1 MIKLTLGNGAYRNIR
16 AEFSGFI
23 PEIIGDSYLIEDS
36 LRNTNISISDYLV
49 RNFNAL
55 INHVKMMSVGEK
67 AFLPFGIFDQSV
79 TYIVVK
85 KLNQRKLNIYYL
97 TDLLI
102 YGDYSLE
109 FDSKLNYIESESS
122 SIIGGQ
128 LVNIEDFEL
137 EFENEN

>member
-55 INHVKMMSVGEK
+55 INHVRMLSVG
-67 AFLPFGIFDQSV
+67 
-79 TYIVVK
+79 
-85 KLNQRKLNIYYL
+85 
-97 TDLLI
+97 
-102 YGDYSLE
+102 
-109 FDSKLNYIESESS
+109 
-122 SIIGGQ
+122 
-128 LVNIEDFEL
+128 
-137 EFENEN
+137 